1 MREGTAEA
9 APRLDGGADDDELG
23 TTLCGDARNL
33 YAEAPRA
40 SAGDLAP
47 HAHAVGARHGR
58 RGLEPLPEAGK
69 RAVHAGVQRQL
80 ALDRE
85 RRDENDPSASVRCET
100 AGEIERVLG
109 LLPLEQRHDDAA
121 VADRARPAREA
132 PGAAVE
138 HPDVGQLHRSSW

>member
-33 YAEAPRA
+33 YAEAARPCA
-40 SAGDLAP
+40 DDLAP
-47 HAHAVGARHGR
+47 HADAVGARHGR

-85 RRDENDPSASVRCET
+85 RRDENDPSASVRCEA
-100 AGEIERVLG
+100 AGEVERVHG
-109 LLPLEQRHDDAA
+109 LLPLEQGHDDTA
-121 VADRARPAREA
+121 VRDRPRPAREA